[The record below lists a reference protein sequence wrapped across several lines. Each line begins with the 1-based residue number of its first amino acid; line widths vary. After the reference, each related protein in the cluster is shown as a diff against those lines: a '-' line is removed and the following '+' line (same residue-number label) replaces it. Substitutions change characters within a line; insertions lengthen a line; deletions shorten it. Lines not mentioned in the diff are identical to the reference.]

1 MNPQAHL
8 SPREIQLAE
17 RLAWG
22 ASVKEAAYALSMTYK
37 TAVNHV
43 QNHQAES

>member
-1 MNPQAHL
+1 MNPQ
-8 SPREIQLAE
+8 SSFIPREIQLAE

-22 ASVKEAAYALSMTYK
+22 SIRKEAAYALSMTYK

-43 QNHQAES
+43 QKYL